1 MIQKMIQFFNIF
13 IEMKIQRLRILRNLP
28 HAFRM
33 SFALLLCT
41 HHTYPYHHIDMQDGK
56 MGRTIMS
63 SHAVP
68 SALRTHPVSV
78 QL

>member
-1 MIQKMIQFFNIF
+1 MIQKMIPFFNIF

-33 SFALLLCT
+33 SFALLPCT

-56 MGRTIMS
+56 M
-63 SHAVP
+63 
-68 SALRTHPVSV
+68 
-78 QL
+78 